1 MAFSIFF
8 SITVIMNI
16 SYAVS
21 KKNLHLFEMTFI
33 WMVVNIILHNFIT
46 IFSLNMG
53 MLHFGKHPADY
64 WTMALIRVFLVP
76 LLIIWYLDRTL
87 EVGRPYKK
95 WAWLPVGI
103 SILVGIEYLAIA
115 LNVYTFHQWKLWWSF
130 AEWFVIFLLV
140 NYPWIWFRKLLRKEM
155 G

>member
-21 KKNLHLFEMTFI
+21 KKNLHLFEIIFI
-33 WMVVNIILHNFIT
+33 WMVVSIIHHNFMS
-46 IFSLNMG
+46 IFALNMG
-53 MLHFGKHPADY
+53 MFDFGKQPTHY

-76 LLIIWYLDRTL
+76 LLIIWYLDRSL
-87 EVGRPYKK
+87 EGGHPYKK

-103 SILVGIEYLAIA
+103 SILVGIEYLANA
-115 LNVYTFHQWKLWWSF
+115 LNVYNFNQWKLWWSF

-140 NYPWIWFRKLLRKEM
+140 NYPWIWYRKLLRKEM

>member
-8 SITVIMNI
+8 AITVITNI

-21 KKNLHLFEMTFI
+21 KKNLHLFEIIFI
-33 WMVVNIILHNFIT
+33 WMVVIIIHHNFMT
-46 IFSLNMG
+46 IFALNMG
-53 MLHFGKHPADY
+53 MLDFSKHPSHY
-64 WTMALIRVFLVP
+64 WTLVLIRVVLIP
-76 LLIIWYLDRTL
+76 LLIVWYLDRSL
-87 EVGRPYKK
+87 SGGRPYQK

-103 SILVGIEYLAIA
+103 SILAGIEYLAHA
-115 LNVYTFHQWKLWWSF
+115 LHVYTFHHWKLWWSF

>member
-21 KKNLHLFEMTFI
+21 KKNLHLFEIMFV
-33 WMVVNIILHNFIT
+33 WMVVNIIHHNFMT
-46 IFSLNMG
+46 VFALNMG
-53 MLHFGKHPADY
+53 MFDFGKYPSQY
-64 WTMALIRVFLVP
+64 WTMALIRVFLIP
-76 LLIIWYLDRTL
+76 LLIIWYLDKSLDGGST
-87 EVGRPYKK
+87 YKK
-95 WAWLPVGI
+95 WTRLPVGI
-103 SILVGIEYLAIA
+103 SILVGIEYLANA
-115 LNVYTFHQWKLWWSF
+115 LNVYHFNQWKLWWSF
-130 AEWFVIFLLV
+130 AEWFVIFLLI